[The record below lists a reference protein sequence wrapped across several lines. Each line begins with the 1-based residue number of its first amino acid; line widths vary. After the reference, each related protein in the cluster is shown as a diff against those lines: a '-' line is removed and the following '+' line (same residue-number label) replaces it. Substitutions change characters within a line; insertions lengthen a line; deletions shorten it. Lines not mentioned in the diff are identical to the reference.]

1 MPRLRRAASAAL
13 LLALLAP
20 LLGCG
25 GGKSSTTSP
34 APLSDAIIV
43 GSVSPAAGT
52 KLPPGGTVNFQV
64 ACNYRLVSTATA
76 TVMLTITDGMG
87 NILKNGTASTTVMK
101 GEASVPLAA
110 TVTVPSSIVLLQVD
124 CALEPNGNSDVLVAT
139 VNFPVGN

>member
-1 MPRLRRAASAAL
+1 MPRLRRAASATL
-13 LLALLAP
+13 LFALLAP
-20 LLGCG
+20 LLGC

-43 GSVSPAAGT
+43 GSVSPASGT
-52 KLPPGGTVNFQV
+52 KLPPGGTVSFQV

-76 TVMLTITDGMG
+76 TVMLTVTDGVG

-110 TVTVPSSIVLLQVD
+110 TVDIPSSIILVQVD
-124 CALEPNGNSDVLVAT
+124 CALEPNGSSDVLVAT
-139 VNFPVGN
+139 VSFPVSK

>member
-1 MPRLRRAASAAL
+1 MPRLRRAAAL

-20 LLGCG
+20 FLGC

-76 TVMLTITDGMG
+76 TVMLNITDGVG

-110 TVTVPSSIVLLQVD
+110 TVTVPSSIVLLKVD